1 MEDRI
6 TATLGTNF
14 SDIAPHSWCKAPH
27 SWCKATHLWG
37 AHVRQGIEALSLK
50 TTSVDLPRYAFAP
63 RARDSLQPVTVLDG
77 YMWTRVSAE
86 RR

>member
-1 MEDRI
+1 
-6 TATLGTNF
+6 
-14 SDIAPHSWCKAPH
+14 
-27 SWCKATHLWG
+27 
-37 AHVRQGIEALSLK
+37 VRQGIEALSLK